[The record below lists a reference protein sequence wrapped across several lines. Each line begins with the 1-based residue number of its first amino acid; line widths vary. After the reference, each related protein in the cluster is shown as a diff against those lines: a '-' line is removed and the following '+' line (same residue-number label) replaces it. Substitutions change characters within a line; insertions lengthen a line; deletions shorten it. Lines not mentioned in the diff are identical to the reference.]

1 MIVDELWKA
10 ILVRKSWLKRR
21 TGLEK
26 VLLTILGVSCA
37 AVMVTGVVVF
47 TGRQQPQVD
56 TADWSSRQQDVCT
69 TPECALAGSEKYF
82 YLSSKYF
89 PLLWSRGD
97 HTGHG
102 PHSGSLWGFLQ
113 VLLRRLDGQQRHPW
127 GKKQVGPLLWAE
139 RRSGWCSERFVTLV
153 VLIHVVSASELMISM
168 L

>member
-1 MIVDELWKA
+1 M
-10 ILVRKSWLKRR
+10 RKSWLKRR

-89 PLLWSRGD
+89 PLL
-97 HTGHG
+97 
-102 PHSGSLWGFLQ
+102 
-113 VLLRRLDGQQRHPW
+113 
-127 GKKQVGPLLWAE
+127 
-139 RRSGWCSERFVTLV
+139 
-153 VLIHVVSASELMISM
+153 
-168 L
+168 